1 MLFQFYHLTNR
12 FYTTVSSKFY
22 KMNKCYF
29 RYMKKED
36 KVDISFLLDVKGTI
50 RQFNFS
56 RNPTENLHVL
66 LSRIKTNIQKALS
79 KGNKK
84 KKAADEDSE
93 DIQIEF
99 YDSNN
104 STIDESSTC
113 NELFSING
121 PVKLK
126 MCDSVYEVVFNS
138 PWVVS
143 INLPQSILA
152 GFPVY
157 PENFELQYAKHEKC
171 VFNWYVGSRFNE
183 LGKEVNERHIKWGLA
198 GNSFIYTPP
207 AHDIGM
213 KLKLECIP
221 GNGTIVGPAV
231 EAISKNEIEAGP
243 GNCPF
248 EIRHQFTKDKL
259 EDKSF
264 RCVSYNILANLYCDS
279 DYTRTVLHPYCPP
292 YALHIDYRKQLILKE
307 LLGYNS
313 DIICL
318 QEVDCRLYNHFLK
331 QIMATEG
338 LGSAF
343 YKKGK
348 EVAEGLACF
357 YRKNRF
363 ILAGEEKIV
372 LSEAVQTEPC
382 LQPIWEK
389 IKNNTPLT
397 TRLLDRSTVAS
408 ATCLESIDHPDEVL
422 IVGNTH
428 LYFHPDADHIRLIQ
442 GGIVIYWLM
451 DVKEKVAAK
460 YPKKKISIILCGD
473 FNSVPSCGIYQ
484 LYTTGRAPSDLPD
497 WKSNI
502 NEAVFDLSLQQ
513 NISLGSACGTPP
525 YTNFTAEFADCLD
538 YIYYDKSNLEVEQV
552 VPLPSVEELKLHTAL
567 PSVVFPSDHVALVSD
582 LRFKLVTDLE
592 ENSKV

>member
-1 MLFQFYHLTNR
+1 
-12 FYTTVSSKFY
+12 
-22 KMNKCYF
+22 
-29 RYMKKED
+29 
-36 KVDISFLLDVKGTI
+36 
-50 RQFNFS
+50 
-56 RNPTENLHVL
+56 
-66 LSRIKTNIQKALS
+66 
-79 KGNKK
+79 
-84 KKAADEDSE
+84 
-93 DIQIEF
+93 
-99 YDSNN
+99 
-104 STIDESSTC
+104 
-113 NELFSING
+113 
-121 PVKLK
+121 
-126 MCDSVYEVVFNS
+126 MCDNLYEVIFNS

-143 INLPQSILA
+143 MNLPQSILA

-157 PENFELQYAKHEKC
+157 PENLELQYAVHEKC
-171 VFNWYVGSRFNE
+171 KFTWYKGSVLNDFGNEFND
-183 LGKEVNERHIKWGLA
+183 RHIKWGLA
-198 GNSFIYTPP
+198 GNTFIYTPP
-207 AHDIGM
+207 AQDIGL
-213 KLKLECIP
+213 KLKLECLP
-221 GNGTIVGPAV
+221 GNGTTFGPAV
-231 EAISKNEIEAGP
+231 EAISKNVIEAGP

-248 EIRHQFTKDKL
+248 ETRHQFTRDKL
-259 EDKSF
+259 KNKSF
-264 RCVSYNILANLYCDS
+264 RCVTYNILANLYCDS

-318 QEVDCRLYNHFLK
+318 QEVDCRLFNHFL
-331 QIMATEG
+331 QPILASEG
-338 LGSAF
+338 LSSSF

-357 YRKNRF
+357 YRKDRF
-363 ILAGEEKIV
+363 KCAGEEKIV
-372 LSEAVQTEPC
+372 LSEAVQTESC

-389 IKNNTPLT
+389 IKNNTPLI

-408 ATCLESIDHPDEVL
+408 ATYLESIDNVNEVL

-451 DVKEKVAAK
+451 DIRKKLASK
-460 YPKKKISIILCGD
+460 YPKKRISVILCGD

-484 LYTTGRAPSDLPD
+484 LYTTGKSPSDLPD

-582 LRFKLVTDLE
+582 LRYK
-592 ENSKV
+592 